1 MRRRE
6 FFAVLGRTA
15 AALGGTIAVRPFGA
29 SAQQRLRRIGL
40 LMVPSRNDPASR
52 NYLTALKAALQDL
65 GWIEGSNM
73 GLEIRYSAAQD
84 ETLPALV
91 AELLAANVDV
101 IVVPTAGMASIV
113 QQATR
118 DIPIIVTGSGDLV
131 GSGLAQS
138 LRRPGGNVT
147 GIQIL
152 SPELM
157 GKRVEL
163 IRELVPQLERLGL
176 VEPITPSGFITP
188 NYIDAIMTSA
198 KTLGIDVHRVEFRD
212 STEIASVFA
221 AMVERR
227 DGAALVIANP
237 LSFRYRDEIAGAAAR
252 SQLPTIYEARGFVT
266 AGGLVSYGVVFSHL
280 LPRSAAFIDKVLKGV
295 PPGELPIE
303 QPTKFELVINL
314 KTAKALGLEIPP
326 TLLARADEVIE

>member
-15 AALGGTIAVRPFGA
+15 AALGGTIAVRPFRA

-40 LMVPSRNDPASR
+40 LLASSPSDPASQ
-52 NYLTALKAALQDL
+52 YFSTALKEGLHGL
-65 GWIEGSNM
+65 GWIEGSNVE
-73 GLEIRYSAAQD
+73 LEIRYSAVP
-84 ETLPALV
+84 ETLPASV

-101 IVVPTAGMASIV
+101 IVVGSAGMASIV

-118 DIPIIVTGSGDLV
+118 DIPIITMTAGDLV
-131 GSGLAQS
+131 GTGLAQS

-147 GIQIL
+147 GNQIL

-176 VEPITPSGFITP
+176 VEPITPAGIIAP
-188 NYIDAIMTSA
+188 NHVDMIITSA
-198 KTLGIDVHRVEFRD
+198 KTLGIDVHRVEFRR

-221 AMVERR
+221 AMAERR
-227 DGAALVIANP
+227 DGAALVLANP
-237 LSFRYRDEIAGAAAR
+237 LSVQYRREIASAAAR
-252 SQLPTIYEARGFVT
+252 SRLPTIYEVRAFVT
-266 AGGLVSYGVVFSHL
+266 AGGLVSYGAELSHL
-280 LPRSAAFIDKVLKGV
+280 YRRSAAFIDKVLKGV